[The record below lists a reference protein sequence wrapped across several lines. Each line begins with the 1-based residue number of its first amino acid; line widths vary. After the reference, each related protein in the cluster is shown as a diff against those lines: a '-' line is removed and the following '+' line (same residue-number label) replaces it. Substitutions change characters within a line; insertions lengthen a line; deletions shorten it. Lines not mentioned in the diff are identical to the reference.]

1 MKKIFVID
9 TNVLLMDPD
18 AIFSFEK
25 NEVVIPLAV
34 IEEIDDQKSK
44 NSDIGY
50 NARETSRII
59 DRLRE
64 KGSLNKGINLENG
77 GSLRVAIDG
86 KDLIL
91 PKGLSANKMDNR
103 IISAAIHLQNDNPDK
118 KIILISNDINLRL
131 IGDSFGLVAEEHRSA
146 RLSDEN
152 IFSGWHEIKAD
163 SDTIDTFYK
172 MDKLVPAKFKM
183 ESNSV
188 FPQEF
193 VQLSTADQDNK
204 SALAKFD
211 GDKIVKLNYSREYP
225 SGIRPRNRE
234 QKFAIELLLDD
245 NIKLVTLSG
254 KAGTGKTLLALAAG
268 LSNVMDSKLYE
279 RLLIARPIVPMGKD
293 IGFLPGSKEDKMQ
306 PWMQP
311 IFDNLNLIFHERKN
325 SDFSYDQLKENELIK
340 IEALTYIR
348 GRSIPEQYIIVDEAQ
363 NLSKHEIKT
372 IVTRAGKDSKIVF
385 TGDPYQID
393 NPYLDLHNNGLTYL
407 AHKFRSHKIAGH
419 IMLERGERSE
429 LSEIASKIL

>member
-9 TNVLLMDPD
+9 TNVLLMDPN
-18 AIFSFEK
+18 AIFSFEE

-64 KGSLNKGINLENG
+64 KGSLSEGINLDNG
-77 GSLRVAIDG
+77 GKLKVIIN
-86 KDLIL
+86 KDNLCL

-103 IISAAIHLQNDNPDK
+103 IVTVALDLQENNPDK
-118 KIILISNDINLRL
+118 EVILVSNDINLRL
-131 IGDSFGLVAEEHRSA
+131 IGDSFGLEAEKHHSSQLE
-146 RLSDEN
+146 DKN
-152 IFSGWHEIKAD
+152 IFTGWHEIGVD
-163 SDTIDTFYK
+163 STVIDSLYK
-172 MDKLVPAKFKM
+172 KGEFIPANSNKKFAKM
-183 ESNSV
+183 L
-188 FPQEF
+188 PQDF
-193 VQLSTADQDNK
+193 VHLNAVDRQNK
-204 SALAKFD
+204 SALARFN
-211 GDKIVKLNYSREYP
+211 GEKIVKLNYDREYP

-245 NIKLVTLSG
+245 NIKMVTLSG
-254 KAGTGKTLLALAAG
+254 KAGTGKTLLALASG
-268 LSNVMDSKLYE
+268 LSNVMDNRLYE

-311 IFDNLNLIFHERKN
+311 IFDNLNLIFHEKQN
-325 SDFSYDQLKENELIK
+325 SDFSYEHLEENELIK

-348 GRSIPEQYIIVDEAQ
+348 GRSIPEQYIIIDEAQ

-372 IVTRAGKDSKIVF
+372 IVTRSGKDSKIVF

-407 AHKFRSHKIAGH
+407 AHKFHDQQIAGH
-419 IMLERGERSE
+419 MMLEKGERSE
-429 LSEIASKIL
+429 LSEIASEIL